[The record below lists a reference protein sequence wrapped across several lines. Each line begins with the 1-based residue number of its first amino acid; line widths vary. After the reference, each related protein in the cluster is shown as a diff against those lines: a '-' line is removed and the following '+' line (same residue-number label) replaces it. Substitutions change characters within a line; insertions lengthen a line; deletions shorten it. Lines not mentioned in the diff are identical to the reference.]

1 MKFAIYAIV
10 KNEEKHIQKFI
21 SYHLQELQEQDSFI
35 ILDTGSTDNTTNIIN
50 KYANKIKL
58 FTHVFEPFR
67 FDDARNMSLDLVPLD
82 VDFCISL
89 DADETLSK
97 GWRQK
102 IEDALEPLTTKL
114 HFPYIYS
121 WQDDKQTIPNSTAYQ
136 EKCHSRHGY
145 RWIHC
150 VHERVE
156 WNKNPDDEKRK
167 VVETPVLIHHPDE
180 SKERNYLPLCIQACK
195 EDPDDYW
202 SSNYLVQE
210 YQKQNKID
218 EALDEALRFLTITND
233 ACKNN
238 LTTKYGKDIV
248 AVKQLRASI
257 CTEIAAMY
265 ASSKQNIEQAIA
277 WAMRAIG
284 EAPEVRDNWL
294 CAAEFYLILKKKYM
308 AFEATKKEWCELYT
322 FFRLLADGRVALGTA
337 EAKAGDIFWPVA
349 I

>member
-121 WQDDKQTIPNSTAYQ
+121 W
-136 EKCHSRHGY
+136 
-145 RWIHC
+145 
-150 VHERVE
+150 
-156 WNKNPDDEKRK
+156 
-167 VVETPVLIHHPDE
+167 
-180 SKERNYLPLCIQACK
+180 
-195 EDPDDYW
+195 
-202 SSNYLVQE
+202 
-210 YQKQNKID
+210 
-218 EALDEALRFLTITND
+218 
-233 ACKNN
+233 
-238 LTTKYGKDIV
+238 
-248 AVKQLRASI
+248 
-257 CTEIAAMY
+257 
-265 ASSKQNIEQAIA
+265 
-277 WAMRAIG
+277 
-284 EAPEVRDNWL
+284 
-294 CAAEFYLILKKKYM
+294 
-308 AFEATKKEWCELYT
+308 
-322 FFRLLADGRVALGTA
+322 
-337 EAKAGDIFWPVA
+337 
-349 I
+349 